1 MKKRI
6 IALLLSLVML
16 TSLLTPTALATEGE
30 EPGTTQEEVVK
41 SNENERT
48 DLNGATENGDAKDEN
63 QAPQQPTTGDE
74 EQPTGQ
80 DEPKN
85 EDETKGEDG
94 QPGEEP
100 KQPEQ
105 TGDDQPTDPEQGEET
120 ETPDESQEPQCTCG
134 AEGEEHAED
143 CPLYEAQEEPDFSEG
158 EPQDNGIVDFTD
170 VAPLVEMDVEVVT
183 PGILKAALLGAA
195 GRPADP
201 YPDSTRQDANG
212 VETSKNVT
220 GPDDNGNYTITMEAY
235 TTGNVTVSGG
245 TPVPADIVLVLD
257 QSGSMKEGFGNSLG
271 KLKSVADTKLGAKDN
286 YYTIWRDNDWRSV
299 RYSNNKWQRYNGR
312 NWQDI
317 GRNENPDVYIT
328 RLAAL
333 KNAVTAFVDSV
344 AEKATTDKVEHRIS
358 IVGFASD
365 NRDNLNYGN
374 TELLSTTRE
383 VNYRNASSTDYKNSL
398 VPAAVNGQVNSRLT
412 TAIGRIDADGG
423 TAINLGT
430 AMAAS
435 VLEQYKN
442 EANAKDRQKVVVI
455 FTDGVPGIYSGSG
468 WGADSD
474 TTRTNDYANP
484 AIKNTKTIG
493 DTYGATVYTVGV
505 FDGADGRNPGSLISN
520 DGWRYDWDDTDVMN
534 KFMHLLSSNYPNATS
549 MDDTGSLNPNLKD
562 GEGYFLSAGNAETLN
577 TIFDKISQQIQ
588 SGNASIDL
596 SAATVIK
603 DVMSKYFTLPEG
615 ATKDDITIYTANATG
630 EKVNVKYQFGDWD
643 KSDLNAT
650 LGTDENG
657 NQTVSVT
664 GFDFNRNFVA
674 DKGRVEGDA
683 TQSGDFYGRKLIIQ
697 FQVKAKS
704 EFWGGNAVPT
714 NDPSSGIYNGD
725 GVVENFEHP
734 TADVK
739 LNVPEITAVGKTIYY
754 GNSAPTADDLFQM
767 TVPADDWKTAY
778 VKINTPEAGSISNEE
793 CGQYTGSITVEPTYE
808 GKYGEVSKSAKAWVH
823 VLEPSAE
830 WEDITIYLGN
840 QPKFTNP
847 TSLKWADPNTG
858 HTAGTPEGTAPT
870 ATSFAYEPT
879 ANAKYEDCT
888 QVQPTFTLNGKN
900 FSGNQFTVHVLKPTV
915 TWTDCQKYYGESLSG
930 FTATPVSVTWADSQ
944 DNKTTATA
952 GQDAAPALSYDFTI
966 AGGETVMPNKD
977 VNVSV
982 KTKINGTDVTS
993 HTTYGWQKAKGVCVD
1008 CTAAPKEAQFRIHPL
1023 TCTLTISKS
1032 GWDTIDENQ
1041 CFLFKY
1047 KRTVRN
1053 DVNAT
1058 IEGTVTVQGN
1068 GSVRITGLPIG
1079 TYQVSEDE
1087 NWSWRYQL
1095 NGGAQSAT
1103 LTPDDSAGTLAF
1115 KNDRN
1120 NGKWL
1125 NGCSFAVNFWK
1136 SENEIIR
1143 KPTPNTTN

>member
-30 EPGTTQEEVVK
+30 ESGTAQEEVVK

-48 DLNGATENGDAKDEN
+48 DLNGATENGAAKDEN

-85 EDETKGEDG
+85 EDETKGEDSR
-94 QPGEEP
+94 PGEEP

-105 TGDDQPTDPEQGEET
+105 TGDDQPTEPEQGEET

-520 DGWRYDWDDTDVMN
+520 DWWGYDWDDTDVMN

-615 ATKDDITIYTANATG
+615 ATEDDITIYTANATG
-630 EKVNVKYQFGDWD
+630 EKVNGKYQFGDWD

-714 NDPSSGIYNGD
+714 NDPSSGIYD
-725 GVVENFEHP
+725 GTTVVENFEHP

-739 LNVPEITAVGKTIYY
+739 LKVPTVTGSTTNIYY
-754 GNSAPTADDLFQM
+754 GGTIPDTDTLYTIDDYDSDM
-767 TVPADDWKTAY
+767 MAY
-778 VKINTPEAGSISNEE
+778 VDVDATQINAPSNTEDTNATVTVKVSPK
-793 CGQYTGSITVEPTYE
+793 YTGSITGSTR
-808 GKYGEVSKSAKAWVH
+808 
-823 VLEPSAE
+823 
-830 WEDITIYLGN
+830 
-840 QPKFTNP
+840 
-847 TSLKWADPNTG
+847 
-858 HTAGTPEGTAPT
+858 GTAAVKINVFKPVIT
-870 ATSFAYEPT
+870 WQDSQIDLGET
-879 ANAKYEDCT
+879 AKYEDNFVKVEWKHGTDEAKREMGPAPTLVYEYDKAVAAFT
-888 QVQPTFTLNGKN
+888 Q
-900 FSGNQFTVHVLKPTV
+900 
-915 TWTDCQKYYGESLSG
+915 D
-930 FTATPVSVTWADSQ
+930 TPVKVT
-944 DNKTTATA
+944 
-952 GQDAAPALSYDFTI
+952 
-966 AGGETVMPNKD
+966 
-977 VNVSV
+977 V
-982 KTKINGTDVTS
+982 KLGTDNITSAVTFV
-993 HTTYGWQKAKGVCVD
+993 HDTCDFKGCVFD
-1008 CTAAPKEAQFRIHPL
+1008 KKQGQFIVHIKPFD
-1023 TCTLTISKS
+1023 LTITKA
-1032 GWDTIDENQ
+1032 GRDPIDENQ
-1041 CFLFKY
+1041 AFVFHVKSEDANVDMY
-1047 KRTVRN
+1047 VTIRFGSDSTTRN
-1053 DVNAT
+1053 SVT
-1058 IEGTVTVQGN
+1058 IKD
-1068 GSVRITGLPIG
+1068 LKPG
-1079 TYQVSEDE
+1079 TYKITEESG
-1087 NWSWRYQL
+1087 WSWRYEVTD
-1095 NGGAQSAT
+1095 GASKT
-1103 LTPDDSAGTLAF
+1103 IKPENVGKTTPGQASVSFANSRT
-1115 KNDRN
+1115 KNIY
-1120 NGKWL
+1120 WL
-1125 NGCSFAVNFWK
+1125 NGCSWAVNNWGS
-1136 SENEIIR
+1136 SEADFSRAPSSN
-1143 KPTPNTTN
+1143 